1 MALIFKNLR
10 SDSAKSPHSFV
21 IGEEKIIFNSR
32 GVVPAILQAP
42 INGSSIILDLVYLNN
57 QALELSLNSGVLFV
71 YRRSKKQVER
81 LGENTGNTYK
91 IQSIYISR
99 NHRALL
105 ITILDDHGE
114 LPAVSFYKK
123 VYSI

>member
-1 MALIFKNLR
+1 MALIFKNSR
-10 SDSAKSPHSFV
+10 NDSGKTPHSFV
-21 IGEEKIIFNSR
+21 IGEEKIVFNSR
-32 GVVPAILQAP
+32 GLVPAILQAP
-42 INGSSIILDLVYLNN
+42 INGSPRTLDLVYLNTR
-57 QALELSLNSGVLFV
+57 ALELSLNSGVLFV

-91 IQSIYISR
+91 IQSIHISR
-99 NHRALL
+99 NHRTLL

-123 VYSI
+123 VYSV